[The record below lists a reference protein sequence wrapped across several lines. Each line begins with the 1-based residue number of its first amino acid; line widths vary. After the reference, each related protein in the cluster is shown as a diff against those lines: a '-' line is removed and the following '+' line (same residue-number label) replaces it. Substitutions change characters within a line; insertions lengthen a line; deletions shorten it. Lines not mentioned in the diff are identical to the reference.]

1 MAVVGL
7 GLYTAS
13 LKKTKKR
20 PQACHLVATPVM
32 SQFARDRLG
41 HWVNAVTT
49 EQRRGVRY
57 TCDCPGKH
65 KVKLVK
71 PLGLGKRSFR
81 DYFAHVSSGKSKQ
94 TKCCANGESEAH
106 RNAKHL
112 LRAMQ
117 GSFSFALQQC
127 PDCRAQVI
135 ETCGRGVIDVE
146 IASADGRWRYD
157 CLLRVDGRPVLALE
171 VVHTHFSSEEK
182 VASTRADGVALAEF
196 RAEDVMK
203 MQEAGGGWIEN
214 LQVLVVLCETCAVK
228 WQAEC
233 LAREVAVWVWWDW
246 FVWKHYQQRW
256 DNEEK
261 MRRDQLRR
269 EEAEDVLVVI
279 AAEME
284 WKRQHAQRAI
294 EHAREQASLHR
305 FHGWMFESWELE
317 IAMMGK
323 IDRMWGEWFN
333 YLESEAYLVWLKTWK
348 YTNYL
353 ILSSQAPQ
361 ARP

>member
-1 MAVVGL
+1 
-7 GLYTAS
+7 
-13 LKKTKKR
+13 
-20 PQACHLVATPVM
+20 M

-49 EQRRGVRY
+49 EKRRGVRY

-65 KVKLVK
+65 TVKLVK
-71 PLGLGKRSFR
+71 PLGLGKRAFR
-81 DYFAHVSSGKSKQ
+81 DYFSHVSKHSGKSKQ
-94 TKCCANGESEAH
+94 AKCCANGESEAH

-182 VASTRADGVALAEF
+182 VASTRADGVALVEF
-196 RAEDVMK
+196 RAEDVLR
-203 MQEAGGGWIEN
+203 QQGVGRLEN
-214 LQVLVVLCETCAVK
+214 LQMLVVRCERCALKARLK
-228 WQAEC
+228 WQEACWAE
-233 LAREVAVWVWWDW
+233 EVAVWLWWDW
-246 FVWKHYQQRW
+246 FISKHYQQRW

-284 WKRQHAQRAI
+284 WKRQHAQRA
-294 EHAREQASLHR
+294 SLQR

-317 IAMMGK
+317 IAVMGK

-333 YLESEAYLVWLKTWK
+333 YLGSEDYLIWLKTW
-348 YTNYL
+348 N
-353 ILSSQAPQ
+353 
-361 ARP
+361 